1 MEEFNRLNRM
11 IEELL
16 FLSRAESP
24 ETKIH
29 CKVLVLEDELE
40 KIRLFYES
48 LASDKKIKIYIIG
61 NAHVFADPMLLRR
74 TLSNLIANAIYYTHS
89 GCKVGLLAK
98 PGDHYT
104 EVLVCDNGIG
114 IDSGELPKIFDRF
127 YRADKARA
135 KNTQGTGLG
144 LSLVKSI
151 MELHNGAVTINSKIG
166 QGTTVILRFPSK
178 QSDK

>member
-48 LASDKKIKIYIIG
+48 IASDKEIKIYIIG

-74 TLSNLIANAIYYTHS
+74 SLSNLVANAIYYTHS
-89 GCKVGLLAK
+89 GGKVGLLAK

-114 IDSGELPKIFDRF
+114 IGSGESSKIFDRF

-151 MELHNGAVTINSKIG
+151 MKLHKGTVIINSKIE